1 MSDENNQSLLPPNAS
16 TLLRDLESVFSNS
29 FDLSTLNRYV
39 VNPDLAPA
47 HILPWL
53 AWALSVDDWS
63 DNWSEAIRRNVI
75 KASIEVHRKK
85 GTIGA
90 LKKALQA
97 FNYTNITVEEW
108 FEYGADPYF
117 FRVFFDV
124 VEPGFDVGIL
134 PQVQKLINGTKN
146 ARSHLESLK
155 AFLSA
160 EMGIVNFG
168 SAMISKEITPLPHFI
183 YETDDEV
190 ENSSL
195 MPYIGTFLVVKEI
208 AQVNPVIFDSDD
220 ELVSENTIMPAI
232 GTFLISKEIITIN
245 PLI

>member
-1 MSDENNQSLLPPNAS
+1 MNDDNKSLLPINAS
-16 TLLRDLESVFSNS
+16 KLLKDLESSS
-29 FDLSTLNRYV
+29 LKASDLEALNRYIT
-39 VNPDLAPA
+39 NPNLAPEN
-47 HILPWL
+47 ILPWL
-53 AWALSVDDWS
+53 AWAVSVDDWD
-63 DNWSEAIRRNVI
+63 DNWTLEVRRNVI
-75 KASIEVHRKK
+75 RSSIKIHKKK

-90 LKKALQA
+90 LRSALEA
-97 FNYTNITVEEW
+97 FNYENITVEEW
-108 FEYGADPYF
+108 FNYGGAPHF

-134 PQVQKLINGTKN
+134 PEVQKVINSTKN

-160 EMGIVNFG
+160 EMGIVNLG

-190 ENSSL
+190 ENVSST
-195 MPYIGTFLVVKEI
+195 PYVGIFLISKEI
-208 AQVNPVIFDSDD
+208 VQVNPVIFDSDD
-220 ELVSENTIMPAI
+220 ELISQNVIMPAI
-232 GTFLISKEIITIN
+232 GTFLISKEITTIN